1 MLRHGFAPLAWK
13 PWFDSV
19 FFQSFSHACN
29 VVFRETQFPVETHHT
44 RIRFPNL
51 NVDLGASK
59 SAESHHRLSHHLA
72 SEFASLVV
80 GGDSKVAQPTSM
92 PFVPAHDRR
101 DDLTAV
107 DTDQE
112 EFRLYSE
119 FPLDVRNRWAV
130 FIPSITSSTAD
141 SRP

>member
-1 MLRHGFAPLAWK
+1 
-13 PWFDSV
+13 
-19 FFQSFSHACN
+19 
-29 VVFRETQFPVETHHT
+29 
-44 RIRFPNL
+44 
-51 NVDLGASK
+51 
-59 SAESHHRLSHHLA
+59 
-72 SEFASLVV
+72 VV

-119 FPLDVRNRWAV
+119 FPLDVRNRWVV